1 MSKCKYCQAELAENG
16 KFCPVCGK
24 DNAEAEVA
32 EAVVA
37 EETAVQEAAPEVV
50 EEAPKAK
57 ASPAKIATAVVA
69 IVVLAALLISMVA
82 GGFAGKAPA
91 ETEPATIVTEEAVVA
106 TIPADGSPDD
116 ETCKGTYTVTDEEV
130 IANSATVVATAG
142 DFELTNAELQIYYW
156 MEVQSFLNSYGAYAS
171 YIGLDYTQPLDTQL
185 CMMSEDVTE
194 TWQQFFLG
202 CALRSWQ
209 NYQSMAAEAE
219 KAGFV
224 LGEEERAYMDNLEQ
238 SLAEDAAANGFES
251 VEAMLAYNVG
261 AGAELSDYIRFNE
274 MYTTGYLYYK
284 QLCDAL
290 TFTEEDLQAHYDN
303 NPDEYTQNNITLEDL
318 YVDVRHILIMPEG
331 GTVGEDGYTVT
342 YTEEEWAA
350 AEQKAQE
357 ILDLWLAGGKTED
370 SFAELANEYT
380 HDGNDADYDGV
391 PDGGLYTNVYK
402 GQMVAEFEDWC
413 FDAVRVTGDTGLV
426 KTTYGWH
433 VMYFVD
439 SRPVWKTYAES
450 SLLSAESQALIDQI
464 TAGYPLSVDYSA
476 INLGFVDLNG

>member
-24 DNAEAEVA
+24 DNTETEAAEEVII
-32 EAVVA
+32 A
-37 EETAVQEAAPEVV
+37 EETAPEVA
-50 EEAPKAK
+50 EEQPKTK

-91 ETEPATIVTEEAVVA
+91 ETQPVTTEEAVLG
-106 TIPADGSPDD
+106 TIPADGNPDD

-130 IANSATVVATAG
+130 IANGATVVATMG
-142 DFELTNAELQIYYW
+142 DYQLTNAQLQVYYW
-156 MEVQSFLNSYGAYAS
+156 LEVQSFLNNYGAYAS

-185 CMMSEDVTE
+185 CVINEEVSE

-219 KAGFV
+219 KNGFELSAEDQEYLAG
-224 LGEEERAYMDNLEQ
+224 MEQ
-238 SLAEDAAANGFES
+238 SLIDDAAANGFEN

-261 AGAELSDYIRFNE
+261 AGAQVADYLKFNE
-274 MYTTGYLYYK
+274 TYHTGFKYYQ
-284 QLCDAL
+284 QLCDAIE
-290 TFTEEDLQAHYDN
+290 FSDEELQAHYDN
-303 NPDEYTQNNITLEDL
+303 NPEEYTQNNITQDDK
-318 YVDVRHILIMPEG
+318 YVDVRHILIKPEG
-331 GTVGEDGYTVT
+331 GTVSEDGYTMT

-357 ILDLWLAGGKTED
+357 ILDQYLAGDKTED
-370 SFAELANEYT
+370 SFAALANEHT
-380 HDGNDADYDGV
+380 ADINDTNYDGV
-391 PDGGLYTNVYK
+391 PDGGLITNVYK
-402 GQMVAEFEDWC
+402 GQMVPEFEAWS
-413 FDAVRVTGDTGLV
+413 FDETRAAGDTGLV

-433 VMYFVD
+433 IMYFMD
-439 SRPVWKTYAES
+439 SRPVWKAYAK
-450 SLLSAESQALIDQI
+450 SALMSQKTQELITQI
-464 TAGYPLSVDYSA
+464 TEGYPMTVDYSA
-476 INLGFVDLNG
+476 IMLGFVDLNT